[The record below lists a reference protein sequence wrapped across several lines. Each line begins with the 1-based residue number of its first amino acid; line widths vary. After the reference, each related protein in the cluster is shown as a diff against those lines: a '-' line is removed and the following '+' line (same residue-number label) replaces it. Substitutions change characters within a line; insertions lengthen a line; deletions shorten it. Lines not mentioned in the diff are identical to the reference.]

1 VSNLPCQEQ
10 RFVSTFLKQ
19 HYQSDSVSINFIAD
33 YSTAMSLVFKYAIVE
48 NGTLQDVFI
57 KRERVGHEEGILK
70 REYVNLLALNKQA
83 SSQFKCAN
91 AIVFSEKDNVLVLT
105 KCQGDT
111 FFDLINEICK
121 WPSLFTFSAQT
132 LKSIMSLGQWLQHRE
147 KASTTFTSH
156 EEVRN
161 KIEQE
166 VNQVE
171 KNLQRYAFKEQ
182 SFPLFNQCKKILTE
196 NLNNILI
203 DNSNIYLAHG
213 DFHPGNFFV
222 DENQVISAIDF
233 QHVDTKI
240 IGYDAL
246 YFEMILLISFGIKRY
261 NPRLINQV
269 LTTFQEGYSRDI
281 NTLPEQKSVIK
292 ALITMRAL
300 VYLSSTFQE
309 KNKIS
314 SITTTLDLKK
324 LQKWLL
330 S

>member
-1 VSNLPCQEQ
+1 M
-10 RFVSTFLKQ
+10 FLKQ
-19 HYQSDSVSINFIAD
+19 HYHSDSVSIDFVAD
-33 YSTAMSLVFKYAIVE
+33 YSTAMSIVLNYTIVE
-48 NGTLQDVFI
+48 DGAIQDVFI

-70 REYVNLLALNKQA
+70 REYANLQTLSNQA

-91 AIVFSEKDNVLVLT
+91 AIVFSEKDNILVLS

-111 FFDLINEICK
+111 FFDLINETCK

-132 LKSIMSLGQWLQHRE
+132 LQSIKSFGQWLQHRE
-147 KASTTFTSH
+147 KSSAAFTSH
-156 EEVRN
+156 EQVLT
-161 KIEQE
+161 KIELE
-166 VNQVE
+166 INQVE
-171 KNLQRYAFKEQ
+171 KNLKRYALKEQ
-182 SFPLFNQCKKILTE
+182 SFPLFNQCKKVLKE
-196 NLNNILI
+196 NLHNVLI
-203 DNSNIYLAHG
+203 NNSNIYLAHG

-246 YFEMILLISFGIKRY
+246 YFEMILIISFGIKRY
-261 NPRLINQV
+261 NPRLINKV
-269 LTTFQEGYSRDI
+269 LMTFQEGYSRDV
-281 NTLPEQKSVIK
+281 NTPPEQKSVVK

>member
-1 VSNLPCQEQ
+1 
-10 RFVSTFLKQ
+10 
-19 HYQSDSVSINFIAD
+19 VSIEFVAD
-33 YSTAMSLVFKYAIVE
+33 YSTEMSIVFNYAIVE
-48 NGTLQDVFI
+48 NGTHQDVFI
-57 KRERVGHEEGILK
+57 KRERIGHEKGILK

-83 SSQFKCAN
+83 SSKFKCAD
-91 AIVFSEKDNVLVLT
+91 AIVFSEKNNILVLA
-105 KCQGDT
+105 KCQGHT
-111 FFDLINEICK
+111 FFDLINQTCK
-121 WPSLFTFSAQT
+121 WPSLFSLSAQT

-147 KASTTFTSH
+147 KALTACTT
-156 EEVRN
+156 N
-161 KIEQE
+161 GQLLDKITQE

-171 KNLQRYAFKEQ
+171 KNLKRYVIKEQ
-182 SFPLFNQCKKILTE
+182 SFPLFNQCKKILDE
-196 NLNNILI
+196 NLRNILI
-203 DNSNIYLAHG
+203 DNRNIYLAHG
-213 DFHPGNFFV
+213 DFHPGNFFT

-261 NPRLINQV
+261 NPRLINKV

-281 NTLPEQKSVIK
+281 NTSPEQKSVIK